1 MVFRNRELTE
11 LIALALGGLVG
22 HRNSDLLAEVLVTL
36 AEEAPVFVRERLGDC
51 ASSRSRRHLG
61 KGTELRSQ
69 LAPVDPIRLS
79 IGIERL

>member
-1 MVFRNRELTE
+1 MNAMPE
-11 LIALALGGLVG
+11 LIALALGGLIG
-22 HRNSDLLAEVLVTL
+22 HRNPDLLAEVLVAL

-51 ASSRSRRHLG
+51 ASSRSGRQLG
-61 KGTELRSQ
+61 KGTELRRQ